1 MEETVLRLLV
11 APKMQIIGFLIEM
24 LTRLPS
30 LVALPSGCKTSNCL
44 VRVEGDLSIDA
55 VTNWFATTVLSLPCF
70 LYYSRES
77 LVIQGT
83 HEITIIIILDDSFVF
98 PSFDIRDT
106 RCISTILAEEKI
118 NGCHVKINE
127 LRMDLVKVE
136 D

>member
-11 APKMQIIGFLIEM
+11 APKMQIIGFLVMFENLNLGSI
-24 LTRLPS
+24 PS
-30 LVALPSGCKTSNCL
+30 PCYRHYNLCVNGL
-44 VRVEGDLSIDA
+44 RVISPLMQ
-55 VTNWFATTVLSLPCF
+55 SLIG
-70 LYYSRES
+70 L
-77 LVIQGT
+77 QQQ
-83 HEITIIIILDDSFVF
+83 
-98 PSFDIRDT
+98 DT